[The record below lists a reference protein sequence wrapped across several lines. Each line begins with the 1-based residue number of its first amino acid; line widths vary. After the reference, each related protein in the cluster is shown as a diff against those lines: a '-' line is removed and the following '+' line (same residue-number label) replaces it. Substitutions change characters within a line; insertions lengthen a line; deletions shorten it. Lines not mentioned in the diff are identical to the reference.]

1 MNSNE
6 NSVPTGSNGDN
17 NNVPTGSTNPPTN
30 TNITTTPAGSSAS
43 IHSLPADL
51 LKAIKGHGSST
62 YRIPIFDN
70 NQKNFHNW
78 MMALKHWL
86 LINGFYDHLQAQT
99 ISNTDNLGLYMLIAS
114 CLQGS
119 SLELVQTQAFQDG
132 QKAFKLL
139 KQKYLGS
146 FYAREGNAMF
156 ALATLQQSEAEDLAA
171 YIARCESTITDITE
185 FKTIRNSNFYTTMAL
200 RGIHS
205 KYKILKTILN
215 SEKIPDWATFKEKV
229 ESHAAMTQFDKTSN
243 QILQVSEKQNLPQ
256 IIQKR
261 GNKNYAKFLK
271 PKIKCQ
277 NCFGSNHTTSECRS
291 EKYCSFCNNASH
303 NEVNCRNKPNFSR
316 GRGAR
321 GYNRRAQGSYPR
333 GRGRGAN
340 YSAAQTNSP
349 RRPHFLATRGRSL
362 RGRSAAQGRGRI
374 NNTTHNTQFHAEDSD
389 APQSHRNILGSGY
402 AYGNY
407 NNPSDNLEN
416 TLQNRNEINGLFF

>member
-1 MNSNE
+1 MKIT
-6 NSVPTGSNGDN
+6 PTVNTTADIHN
-17 NNVPTGSTNPPTN
+17 PTSANPPTN
-30 TNITTTPAGSSAS
+30 TNISIIPARASSGINA
-43 IHSLPADL
+43 LPPEL
-51 LKAIKGHGSST
+51 LKNLRGIGSHAS
-62 YRIPIFDN
+62 RIPTFDN
-70 NQKNFHNW
+70 NQKNFNNW
-78 MMALKHWL
+78 IRALNHFL
-86 LINGFYDHLQAQT
+86 LINGSYDHLQATT
-99 ISNTDNLGLYMLIAS
+99 ISAADNLALYMLIAT
-114 CLQGS
+114 CLSGS

-139 KQKYLGS
+139 KQKYQGS

-243 QILQVSEKQNLPQ
+243 QIMQVSEKQNLPQ

-261 GNKNYAKFLK
+261 GNKKYAKFLK

-321 GYNRRAQGSYPR
+321 GYNSRAQGSYPR